1 MNPSQY
7 ENYQEIKKHT
17 PDDFPYNTYL
27 CSIPLDFKS
36 VKIHWHDEV
45 EIIVIKRGKG
55 IVYVNLK
62 KYEVQTGDI
71 VFVFSGQLHSIEQFA
86 QESMEYENILFQT
99 RLLKSSGSD
108 FCGDNLILP
117 LLSGMMNMYPI
128 INRSCHF
135 YPQLSAWIQ
144 GIDNLCSSRPYAY
157 QLAVKGYLFQI
168 MFLLLTNN
176 RRSIHAKSDQKAFE
190 KIKRI
195 LTYIDEHYAEA
206 ITIEEI
212 ANFCFYSPSYFMK
225 FFKEHM
231 GVGFIHY
238 LNDYRLEMAAKK
250 LLTTTDNILNVAT
263 SSGFD
268 NLSYFNRS
276 FKKKYGITP
285 GQYRKNA

>member
-1 MNPSQY
+1 M
-7 ENYQEIKKHT
+7 
-17 PDDFPYNTYL
+17 
-27 CSIPLDFKS
+27 
-36 VKIHWHDEV
+36 VA
-45 EIIVIKRGKG
+45 
-55 IVYVNLK
+55 VNLK

-135 YPQLSAWIQ
+135 YPQLSTWIQ

-225 FFKEHM
+225 FFREHM

>member
-7 ENYQEIKKHT
+7 ENYHELKNHT

-45 EIIVIKRGKG
+45 EIIVIKRGRG

-62 KYEVQTGDI
+62 RYEVHTGDI
-71 VFVFSGQLHSIEQFA
+71 VFVFSGQLHSIEQLE

-108 FCGDNLILP
+108 FCGDTLLLP
-117 LLSGMMNMYPI
+117 LLSGMMNLYPI

-135 YPQLSAWIQ
+135 YPQLSTWIY
-144 GIDNLCSSRPYAY
+144 GIDNLCSSRPYGY
-157 QLAVKGYLFQI
+157 QLAVKGHLFQV
-168 MFLLLTNN
+168 MFLLITNN
-176 RRSIHAKSDQKAFE
+176 QCSTNSKSDQKALE
-190 KIKRI
+190 KIKSI
-195 LTYIDEHYAEA
+195 LTYMNEHYAEV

-231 GVGFIHY
+231 GVGFINY
-238 LNDYRLEMAAKK
+238 LNDYRLEIAAKK
-250 LLTTTDNILNVAT
+250 LLTTTDNILNVAV

-276 FKKKYGITP
+276 FKKKYGVTP
-285 GQYRKNA
+285 GQYRKNV

>member
-17 PDDFPYNTYL
+17 PNDFPYNTYL

-71 VFVFSGQLHSIEQFA
+71 VFVFSGQLHSIEQFE

-135 YPQLSAWIQ
+135 YPQLSTWIQ

-250 LLTTTDNILNVAT
+250 LLTTTDNILNVAA